1 MKTLIAISLAGLLLA
16 VASAASFAGDDKKK
30 ATQTHAATTN
40 QQVSIKFLRLRT
52 RPPQTPVIPLGINQ

>member
-16 VASAASFAGDDKKK
+16 VASASSFAGDEKKK

-40 QQVSIKFLRLRT
+40 QQVSIKLLRLRV
-52 RPPQTPVIPLGINQ
+52 RAPQTPVIPLGINQ